1 MTRPQQ
7 RQSGALLTSDAMT
20 DGDAANSRRVVARNA
35 LIMMLAQILGMP
47 LSMLTNI
54 LMGRHLGPEEYGQ
67 YYLLTTFAT
76 LAFLF
81 VDWGLGTIIPA
92 RIATDRAGA
101 GRYLGSVMGWT
112 LCGSVVALLFMATVF
127 YLRGETRTFLA
138 GLSLVCLGQALALL
152 VRNATDAVRGFE
164 RTGLSAYAQVGTQ
177 LLTAVLV
184 IPALFWWGTLLA
196 CLVGV
201 ALASLLVLSWVWRSL
216 RGVGIDQLRFDATTL
231 RDLLAAGTSFLVL
244 NLVLYLTP
252 AIDAYF
258 LRQFASEQAI
268 GWLAAARKLIN
279 PLLFPATAM
288 ISALYPTLCRL
299 WGQNARDY
307 CTTAQATLRVA
318 IVITVPLALGC
329 ALFADVGIRLFS
341 TQTYGPAID
350 NLRVLAGYVFL
361 VYLTMIIGTCI
372 NAAGRQRLWAVAQS
386 LSLLISLV
394 ADPLLVP
401 WFQQHLGNGGLGV
414 NFVNVTS
421 ETLLLLAGIWL
432 MPRGIMNRSIAL
444 CLARAL
450 VAGGAMAGSAWLLA
464 GRTEWLS
471 VPVAGLCY
479 ALVLYA
485 IGGVQPQ
492 QLQALRLMLRRSG

>member
-1 MTRPQQ
+1 MT
-7 RQSGALLTSDAMT
+7 TDAMS

-81 VDWGLGTIIPA
+81 VDWGLGTIMPA

-101 GRYLGSVMGWT
+101 GRYLGSVMSWT
-112 LCGSVVALLFMATVF
+112 LCGSVLALGVMTAIF
-127 YLRGETRTFLA
+127 YWRGATRTFLA

-164 RTGLSAYAQVGTQ
+164 RSGLSAYAQLGTQ

-196 CLVGV
+196 CLVGI
-201 ALASLLVLSWVWRSL
+201 ALASLLMLAWVWRSL
-216 RGVGIDQLRFDATTL
+216 RGVGIDHLQFDATTL
-231 RDLLAAGTSFLVL
+231 RDLLGTGTSFLVL

-252 AIDAYF
+252 AVDAYF

-299 WGQNARDY
+299 WTQNTHDY
-307 CTTAQATLRVA
+307 CQTAQATLRIA
-318 IVITVPLALGC
+318 IIITVPLATGC
-329 ALFADVGIRLFS
+329 ALFANVGILLFS
-341 TQTYGPAID
+341 AQAYGPAID
-350 NLRVLAGYVFL
+350 NLRILAGFVLLLYV
-361 VYLTMIIGTCI
+361 TMIVGTCI
-372 NAAGRQRLWAVAQS
+372 NAAGRQRSWSMVQSVA
-386 LSLLISLV
+386 LVVSLV
-394 ADPLLVP
+394 ADPLLIP
-401 WFQQHLGNGGLGV
+401 WFQAHFGNGGLGV
-414 NFVNVTS
+414 NIVNIAS
-421 ETLLLLAGIWL
+421 ETFMLLAGFWL
-432 MPRGIMNRSIAL
+432 LPRGILDRSILL

-450 VAGGAMAGSAWLLA
+450 TAGAAMAACAWLVSGVTEWISVPLA
-464 GRTEWLS
+464 GF
-471 VPVAGLCY
+471 CY
-479 ALVLYA
+479 AAILYM

-492 QLQALRLMLRRSG
+492 QLQMLRSMLKRSH